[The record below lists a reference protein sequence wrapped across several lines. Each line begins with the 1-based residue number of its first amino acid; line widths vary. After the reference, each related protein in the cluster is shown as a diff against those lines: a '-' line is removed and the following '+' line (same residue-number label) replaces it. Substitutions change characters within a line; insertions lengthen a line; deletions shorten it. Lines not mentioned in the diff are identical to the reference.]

1 MRVETVTVPRH
12 LPTADPLFEAEL
24 RAGVRTGAILRAQP
38 PERLEKIRAAI
49 GNAIAR
55 YAADGDFTLPIAARL
70 ISAQAT
76 AG

>member
-1 MRVETVTVPRH
+1 VASTHRRPSLRSG
-12 LPTADPLFEAEL
+12 TA
-24 RAGVRTGAILRAQP
+24 RRVRTGAILRAQP

-49 GNAIAR
+49 GNAVAR
-55 YAADGDFTLPIAARL
+55 YAADGGFTLPIAARL